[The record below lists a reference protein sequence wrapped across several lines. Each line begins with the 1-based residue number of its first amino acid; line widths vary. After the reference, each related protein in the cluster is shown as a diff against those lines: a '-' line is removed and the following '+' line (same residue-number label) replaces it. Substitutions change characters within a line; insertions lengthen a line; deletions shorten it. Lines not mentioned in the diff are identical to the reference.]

1 MPQATTYTSYTS
13 ATATQANTDDQ
24 TAATNVGTYTY
35 VISTSPTAWSP
46 ALSTFYTSRSDA
58 RNAKRLLAASDPNTT
73 YYIFRFANADM
84 DRVS

>member
-13 ATATQANTDDQ
+13 ATQANTDNQ
-24 TAATNVGTYTY
+24 TATTTVGAYTY

-58 RNAKRLLAASDPNTT
+58 RNAKRLLSASDPDTT
-73 YYIFRFANADM
+73 YYIFRFVNADI